1 MNYNKLWKL
10 LIDKNM
16 RKKDLREK
24 AGLTTNVI
32 AKMGKGG
39 DVSTQVLKKICEA
52 LDCRIEDIVDLDD
65 RRPCL
70 GCQ

>member
-16 RKKDLREK
+16 LKKDLQEK
-24 AGLTTNVI
+24 TGISSNAI

-39 DVSTQVLKKICEA
+39 DVSTQVLRKICEA
-52 LDCRIEDIVDLDD
+52 LDCRLEDIVDLDD
-65 RRPCL
+65 KY
-70 GCQ
+70 

>member
-16 RKKDLREK
+16 LKKDLQEK
-24 AGLTTNVI
+24 TGISSNAI

-39 DVSTQVLKKICEA
+39 DVSTQVLRKICEA
-52 LDCRIEDIVDLDD
+52 LDCRLEDIVDLNDK
-65 RRPCL
+65 
-70 GCQ
+70 